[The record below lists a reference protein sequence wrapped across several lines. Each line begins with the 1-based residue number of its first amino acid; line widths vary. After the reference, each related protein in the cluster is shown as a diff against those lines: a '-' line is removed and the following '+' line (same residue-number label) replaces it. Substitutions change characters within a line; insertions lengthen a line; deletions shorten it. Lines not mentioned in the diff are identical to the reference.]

1 MNDRHNLI
9 AYLATLSAIVV
20 LSMAGAA
27 ICITGNFT
35 SEVSLAKIIG
45 AISFLAAAVTG
56 LVGIA
61 GTFKGRQGGLSEDN
75 TSKMLDKQPPAT
87 GEALKGNE
95 Q

>member
-9 AYLATLSAIVV
+9 AYLASLGSIVLLS
-20 LSMAGAA
+20 LAGALV
-27 ICITGNFT
+27 CVFGNYG
-35 SEVSLAKIIG
+35 SEVNLAKIIG
-45 AISFLAAAVTG
+45 ALGFLAAAVTG

-87 GEALKGNE
+87 GDAKGSK